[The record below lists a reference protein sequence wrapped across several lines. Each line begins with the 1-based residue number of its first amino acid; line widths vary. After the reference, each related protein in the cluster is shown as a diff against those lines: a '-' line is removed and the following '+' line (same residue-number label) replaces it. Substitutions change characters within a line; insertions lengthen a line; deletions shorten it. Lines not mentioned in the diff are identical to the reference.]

1 MMPHE
6 SRHELLGILGGL
18 GPMASVYFYELL
30 TAHTAAKK
38 DSDHID
44 LILSSRASTPD
55 RTAFI
60 LGESEEDP
68 APVMCEEARRLERAG
83 ATLIAIPCNTAHFF
97 YRQIREAVSVPV
109 INIIEETV
117 KMLAQSGTRKIGV
130 LATEGTVRSGAY
142 KSVAE
147 RYGIGYAVPCDADQK
162 TLNHLIY
169 GQIKRGD
176 APDTEA
182 FSRVCGH
189 LRKDGCDRLVL
200 GCTELSLIGKAV
212 RPDPSV
218 FADSLEILAHRTIL
232 ACHKTPVG
240 FPDWFP
246 HDPSPAE

>member
-1 MMPHE
+1 MPKKT
-6 SRHELLGILGGL
+6 RHELLGILGGL

-30 TAHTAAKK
+30 TAHTAAEK

-60 LGESEEDP
+60 LGESKDDP
-68 APVMCEEARRLERAG
+68 APVMCKEARRLECAG

-97 YRQIREAVSVPV
+97 YRQIQDAVSVPV

-117 KMLAQSGTRKIGV
+117 KMLARSGTRKIGV

-212 RPDPSV
+212 RQDPHI
-218 FADSLEILAHRTIL
+218 FADSLEILACRTIL

-240 FPDWFP
+240 FPDWFAAIP
-246 HDPSPAE
+246 LLTE